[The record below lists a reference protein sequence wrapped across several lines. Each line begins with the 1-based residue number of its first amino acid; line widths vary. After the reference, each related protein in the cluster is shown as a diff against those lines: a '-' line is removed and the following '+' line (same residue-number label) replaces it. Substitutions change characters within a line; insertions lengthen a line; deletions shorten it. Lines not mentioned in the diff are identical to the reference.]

1 MAKTLF
7 IMALATIA
15 GVAGDLFLSKG
26 MKDLGD
32 VSTLSLKTALPFIL
46 KVICAP
52 KIWMGTACL
61 GCFFFLWLSV
71 LSWAELSVALPLQAL
86 TFILGP
92 LLAQILFH
100 EQVSTVR
107 WAGTVLISIGV
118 VLVTL
123 KS

>member
-7 IMALATIA
+7 VMLLATFA

-26 MKDLGD
+26 MKEIGD
-32 VSTLSLKTALPFIL
+32 VSTLQVRTILPFIG

-61 GCFFFLWLSV
+61 GGFYFLWLSV
-71 LSWAELSVALPLQAL
+71 LSWAQLSIALPLQAL

-92 LLAQILFH
+92 IMAQLVLGEHVPFL
-100 EQVSTVR
+100 R
-107 WAGTVLISIGV
+107 WAGIVLIAFGV
-118 VLVTL
+118 VL
-123 KS
+123 